1 MYLHLAT
8 ALKCLQAWISL
19 GRAPFMM
26 PVFGPIVQSNQLSAE
41 IKFVLFSL
49 GDSGFGIAP
58 WLMTPFRTPNNP
70 QQQAFNNLLT
80 RERVIIER
88 LATEKVPHIIAC
100 CFILHNVAKYLKD
113 SDFPA
118 EENHE
123 ENFNGAQIED
133 ENIRVR
139 DRGNM
144 RRIDIANIIYEMNR
158 KYKELESVSD
168 PGIN

>member
-1 MYLHLAT
+1 
-8 ALKCLQAWISL
+8 
-19 GRAPFMM
+19 
-26 PVFGPIVQSNQLSAE
+26 
-41 IKFVLFSL
+41 
-49 GDSGFGIAP
+49 
-58 WLMTPFRTPNNP
+58 MTPFRTPNNP

-80 RERVIIER
+80 RERVIIERCFGQVKQRFPILQYKIR

-133 ENIRVR
+133 ENIRWSWPLL
-139 DRGNM
+139 DG
-144 RRIDIANIIYEMNR
+144 
-158 KYKELESVSD
+158 D
-168 PGIN
+168 P